1 MYVNEHHL
9 MVQVFLYDRVCVLYE
24 KGRVVLLV
32 EGESREKS
40 KARRSELVLMV
51 MKEGRRGVPLT
62 CVMDRRAR
70 MRGKGG
76 RGGEDGNCVRHRRKS
91 EAGVMVA

>member
-1 MYVNEHHL
+1 M
-9 MVQVFLYDRVCVLYE
+9 RR
-24 KGRVVLLV
+24 KSSATSRGRKQ
-32 EGESREKS
+32 GDSKS